1 MQHLEAMRNACD
13 ETIAHLKQEVASLR
27 TGRANPMLVEDIQ
40 IEAYGARQPIKNVA
54 TITTPDPR
62 LIQIAPWD
70 RTVLPAIEKAIIA
83 ANIGLNPSS
92 DGVVVRLPIPSLTE
106 ETRKELVKNLKTRL
120 EGAKIRVR
128 QHREECRTS
137 INADE
142 KAGTMTEDQKFH
154 DMDKL
159 DELTKSTN
167 EKIEILGAEKEAEIM
182 KI

>member
-1 MQHLEAMRNACD
+1 MQHLETMKKSCE
-13 ETIAHLKQEVASLR
+13 ETLAHLKQEIASLR
-27 TGRANPMLVEDIQ
+27 TGRANPVLVEDIQ
-40 IEAYGARQPIKNVA
+40 VEAYDTRQPMKNVA
-54 TITTPDPR
+54 TITTPDAR

-70 RTVLPAIEKAIIA
+70 RSVLPAIEKAIVA

-92 DGVVVRLPIPSLTE
+92 DGIVVRLPIPPLTE

-120 EGAKIRVR
+120 EGSKIRVR
-128 QHREECRTS
+128 QHREECRTA

-142 KAGTMTEDQKFH
+142 KEGTLTEDQKFH

-159 DELTKSTN
+159 EELTKSMN
-167 EKIEILGAEKEAEIM
+167 EKIDAMGAEKEAEIM